1 MITITIACARCTHA
15 NHPSERFCDC
25 CGLPL
30 GSAEPDSEARLDAL
44 GPYEA
49 PEPSDHSA
57 DSALRDLIQRAG
69 FPATP
74 SAHGYRLVVPLRP
87 DRKQAVYVGSAG
99 LDPDDRPILAFAS
112 VCGPANARDTR
123 NLMMLNAR
131 VIEGHFAIRVLRG
144 EEYFMV
150 IHNVPVSLLP
160 QLDVERVVRRIAE
173 TADRLEE
180 RLSRG
185 RDDY

>member
-1 MITITIACARCTHA
+1 MLSITIGCARCTHA

-30 GSAEPDSEARLDAL
+30 GSAEPDSEASLDAL

-49 PEPSDHSA
+49 PEPA
-57 DSALRDLIQRAG
+57 DQGVEAALRDLVLRAG
-69 FPATP
+69 VPAAP
-74 SAHGYRLVVPLRP
+74 AGHGFRLVVPLRP
-87 DRKQAVYVGSAG
+87 GRKQAVYIGPAGS
-99 LDPDDRPILAFAS
+99 DPDDRPIVAFAS

-131 VIEGHFAIRVLRG
+131 VVEGHFAIRVLRG

-150 IHNVPVSLLP
+150 IHNVPVALIP
-160 QLDVERVVRRIAE
+160 QLDAERVVQRIAQ